1 MENETP
7 NYLQG
12 LSEFQA
18 DKFYNHLRAVN
29 NQLTNDIEQLETN
42 NQKITIEVVRLIQKQ
57 IGENFLQMN
66 DIVNDF
72 IMYKSANIVSGKA

>member
-18 DKFYNHLRAVN
+18 DKFYNHLKAIN

-42 NQKITIEVVRLIQKQ
+42 KQKITIEVVRLIQKQ